1 MLKESSQFNVTKISP
16 TKYIDIFFILNNYKN
31 TLIFIGHE
39 NHVSSCMETHCK
51 KIFQKEL
58 F

>member
-1 MLKESSQFNVTKISP
+1 MLKESSQFNVTPISP
-16 TKYIDIFFILNNYKN
+16 KKYIDTFSLQTTKN

-39 NHVSSCMETHCK
+39 NRVSSCLETHCK
-51 KIFQKEL
+51 KKFQKEL

>member
-1 MLKESSQFNVTKISP
+1 MLKESSQFNVTPISP
-16 TKYIDIFFILNNYKN
+16 KKYIDTFSLQTTKN

-39 NHVSSCMETHCK
+39 NHVSNYLETHCK
-51 KIFQKEL
+51 KKFQKEL